1 MTSLSPVPGS
11 RSPVPRTLRVLML
24 APTPFFADRGC
35 HVRIYEEA
43 RALMACGHEVRIATY
58 HLGRDMPGIA
68 TDRAVRIPWY
78 GKLSAGPS
86 WHKPYLDI
94 LLFFTALRAARRMRP
109 DLIHAHLHEGAFF
122 GVFLKKILGI
132 PLLFDC
138 QGSLTGELA
147 DHGFARE
154 GSLLYRFFALLEG
167 GINRN
172 ADAIITSSGAGR
184 DDLVGRWGVPARKVT
199 ALMDGVDTAVF
210 RPYPRDEVR
219 RRLGIA
225 PQVPLVVFLG
235 VLNRYQGIDILLS
248 AMVILKA
255 KGSPVRFLVMGFP
268 DGGYREKARELGVDD
283 MVTFTGRID
292 YGKAPAY
299 LSAGDMAVSP
309 KISLTEA
316 NGKLFNYMACGLPT
330 VVFDTP
336 INREILGD
344 AGVYARFGDAAD
356 LADRIE
362 ALAADTAGRDRLGQ
376 QARDRA
382 EKEHS
387 WRARGE
393 QLSGIC
399 RRLANPAGS
408 R

>member
-1 MTSLSPVPGS
+1 
-11 RSPVPRTLRVLML
+11 ML

-58 HLGRDMPGIA
+58 HLGRDMAGIA
-68 TDRAVRIPWY
+68 TDRTLRIPWY
-78 GKLSAGPS
+78 RKLSAGPS

-147 DHGFARE
+147 DHGFARK

-167 GINRN
+167 WINRN

-225 PQVPLVVFLG
+225 PHVPLVVFLG
-235 VLNRYQGIDILLS
+235 VLNRYQGIDLLLS

-268 DGGYREKARELGVDD
+268 DEGYREKARELGVDD

-292 YGKAPAY
+292 YGKAPAC

-362 ALAADTAGRDRLGQ
+362 ALAADAAGRDRLGQ
-376 QARDRA
+376 QVRDRA

-393 QLSGIC
+393 QLSGVC

>member
-1 MTSLSPVPGS
+1 MKI
-11 RSPVPRTLRVLML
+11 LML

-43 RALMACGHEVRIATY
+43 RALTDCGHEVRIVTY

-68 TDRAVRIPWY
+68 TDRTVSIPWY
-78 GKLSAGPS
+78 RKLAAGPS

-94 LLFFTALRAARRMRP
+94 LLFFLALRVARRMRP

-154 GSLLYRFFALLEG
+154 GSLLYRFFSLLEG
-167 GINRN
+167 WINRN

-184 DDLVGRWGVPARKVT
+184 DDLVGRWGVPVRKVT

-210 RPYPRDEVR
+210 RPYSRDEVR
-219 RRLGIA
+219 SRLGIA
-225 PQVPLVVFLG
+225 PHVPLVVFLG
-235 VLNRYQGIDILLS
+235 VLNRYQGIDLLLS

-268 DGGYREKARELGVDD
+268 AEGYREKALELGVDD

-292 YGKAPAY
+292 YGNAPAY

-362 ALAADTAGRDRLGQ
+362 ALAADAAERCLLGQ
-376 QARDRA
+376 QVRDRA
-382 EKEHS
+382 EKDHS
-387 WRARGE
+387 WRARGGE
-393 QLSGIC
+393 LSGIY

>member
-1 MTSLSPVPGS
+1 MKI
-11 RSPVPRTLRVLML
+11 LML

-58 HLGRDMPGIA
+58 HLGRDMAGIA
-68 TDRAVRIPWY
+68 TDRTIRIPWY
-78 GKLSAGPS
+78 RKLSAGPS

-147 DHGFARE
+147 DHGFARK

-167 GINRN
+167 WINRN

-235 VLNRYQGIDILLS
+235 VLNRYQGIDLLLS

-268 DGGYREKARELGVDD
+268 DEGYREKARELGVDD

-292 YGKAPAY
+292 YGKAPAC

-362 ALAADTAGRDRLGQ
+362 ALAADAAGRDRLGQ
-376 QARDRA
+376 QVRDRA

-393 QLSGIC
+393 QLSGVC

>member
-1 MTSLSPVPGS
+1 MV
-11 RSPVPRTLRVLML
+11 

-43 RALMACGHEVRIATY
+43 RSLTAGGNQVRIATY

-68 TDRAVRIPWY
+68 TDRTVRIPWY
-78 GKLSAGPS
+78 GKLAAGPS

-94 LLFFTALRAARRMRP
+94 LLFVTALRAARRMRP
-109 DLIHAHLHEGAFF
+109 DLIHAHLHEGAFL
-122 GVFLKKILGI
+122 GVFLKKLLGV

-154 GSLLYRFFALLEG
+154 GSLLSRFFAGLEG
-167 GINRN
+167 WINRN

-184 DDLVGRWGVPARKVT
+184 DDLVGKWGVPARKVT
-199 ALMDGVDTAVF
+199 SLMDGVDTAVF

-225 PQVPLVVFLG
+225 LDVPLVVFLG
-235 VLNRYQGIDILLS
+235 VLNRYQGIDLLLS
-248 AMVILKA
+248 AMVILKSQ
-255 KGSPVRFLVMGFP
+255 GSPVRFLVMGFP
-268 DGGYREKARELGVDD
+268 EGGYREKARELGVHD

-292 YGKAPAY
+292 YNKAPAY
-299 LSAGDMAVSP
+299 LSAGDLAVSP
-309 KISLTEA
+309 KVSLTEA

-330 VVFDTP
+330 VAFDTP
-336 INREILGD
+336 VNREILGET
-344 AGVYARFGDAAD
+344 GVYVRYGDAED
-356 LADRIE
+356 LAVRIGE
-362 ALAADTAGRDRLGQ
+362 LAGDSGHRLELARLVRERAEGVHSW
-376 QARDRA
+376 QARGKQL
-382 EKEHS
+382 EELC
-387 WRARGE
+387 RGM
-393 QLSGIC
+393 L
-399 RRLANPAGS
+399 RRG